1 VEFALLITPINA
13 KFASQVLSKVPQMY
27 VIHLFAFSDKNLT
40 EINAL
45 VQMVLIWQI
54 PMLAQDA
61 QNIV

>member
-1 VEFALLITPINA
+1 VEFALLIISINA
-13 KFASQVLSKVPQMY
+13 KFAFQVLSKALLIY
-27 VIHLFAFSDKNLT
+27 AIHLLVFMDKNLT

-45 VQMVLIWQI
+45 AQMVLTCQV